1 MKANGVAK
9 GQRTLKLDVIRAGG
23 KKRMV
28 TLRW

>member
-1 MKANGVAK
+1 MKASVAN